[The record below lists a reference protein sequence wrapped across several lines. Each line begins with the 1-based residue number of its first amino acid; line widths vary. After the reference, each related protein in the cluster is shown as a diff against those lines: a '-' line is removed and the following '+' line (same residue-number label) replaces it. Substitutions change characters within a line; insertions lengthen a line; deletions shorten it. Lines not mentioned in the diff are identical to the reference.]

1 MLSNVVVGF
10 AALRRPVG
18 PVTTTTRRRGVVGS
32 RRTTVVTACIDRT
45 RRGNGVHHRHV
56 STLEQGKELSIH
68 LTTVHS
74 RRRMAMAMR
83 RSAASPRGMNGYS
96 YNGGDGG
103 GYDAYS
109 AGSRRRGYDDDEE
122 DYDYEQRR
130 ASRRGY
136 DGEAKTTTSMNRD
149 EAMFRAMGGIFATAC
164 GVLRWGLPLTGGL
177 ACWAAAAANTGDAGL
192 LSALSGSL
200 LVGTT
205 LGVCVLIFAAASATM
220 SGASL
225 LWMMAKKYFVRG
237 SGVAVG
243 SGRSRRRNGGMYEDE
258 APRRR
263 RSPLQSRRDDDD
275 DDERQKP
282 QTRVSKSFSF
292 SDWTPEVPIV
302 DPRAPGK
309 WGGRQGVQGGD
320 AYAWGTH
327 KTPADFRREMRE
339 EENRRQSP
347 KTSRDDDDYPSTG
360 PSEWRSRAAYRAKEN
375 GMMSS
380 NADVGATPS
389 RFGVAVVDDP
399 REALL
404 KKFEPRERLL
414 PRTPPKPKHA
424 HIPTE
429 VLIAMGGASLETHIG
444 RNAKDILKTNK
455 SSRRARLNNDASRRG
470 ASTAVSLFGF
480 GSGDAP
486 RKSSNDN
493 DVSVPRPPS
502 NSRPSRDFPSSS
514 SSSSRREPAD
524 EDWQDEIARRA
535 RERFER
541 NLSSTFDLGD
551 GFIDDDDEDDDPMD
565 RLRRTR

>member
-1 MLSNVVVGF
+1 M
-10 AALRRPVG
+10 
-18 PVTTTTRRRGVVGS
+18 RGYS
-32 RRTTVVTACIDRT
+32 
-45 RRGNGVHHRHV
+45 
-56 STLEQGKELSIH
+56 SS
-68 LTTVHS
+68 
-74 RRRMAMAMR
+74 
-83 RSAASPRGMNGYS
+83 S
-96 YNGGDGG
+96 YNGG
-103 GYDAYS
+103 GYDDAYS
-109 AGSRRRGYDDDEE
+109 AYSGMSTRRGGRDRYDEDEDE
-122 DYDYEQRR
+122 RRGAR
-130 ASRRGY
+130 ASVNR
-136 DGEAKTTTSMNRD
+136 TTMHRD

-177 ACWAAAAANTGDAGL
+177 ACWAAAAANTGEGL

-237 SGVAVG
+237 SVG
-243 SGRSRRRNGGMYEDE
+243 ASGRRVHSRRSGGMYEEEEE

-263 RSPLQSRRDDDD
+263 PSRSPLQSRRAE
-275 DDERQKP
+275 DDEDDGERRQP

-309 WGGRQGVQGGD
+309 WGGRQGAQGGD

-339 EENRRQSP
+339 EENRQQSP
-347 KTSRDDDDYPSTG
+347 KTSRDDDYPSTG
-360 PSEWRSRAAYRAKEN
+360 PNEWRSRAAYRAKEN
-375 GMMSS
+375 GLMSS

-404 KKFEPRERLL
+404 RKFEPRERLL

-444 RNAKDILKTNK
+444 RNAKDILKTKK
-455 SSRRARLNNDASRRG
+455 SSRSGGLNNDASRRG

-486 RKSSNDN
+486 RKSSND
-493 DVSVPRPPS
+493 DVVPRPRASS
-502 NSRPSRDFPSSS
+502 NDSTHGLPS

-551 GFIDDDDEDDDPMD
+551 DDDDDPMD

>member
-1 MLSNVVVGF
+1 MSIRLTTGRGSSGGW
-10 AALRRPVG
+10 RRRG
-18 PVTTTTRRRGVVGS
+18 TTTTGPGGTLARTSATSSDGYYYTGYSSATGRRGGRDVG
-32 RRTTVVTACIDRT
+32 RERERAEEDAYEEAPTRT
-45 RRGNGVHHRHV
+45 RRYD
-56 STLEQGKELSIH
+56 
-68 LTTVHS
+68 
-74 RRRMAMAMR
+74 
-83 RSAASPRGMNGYS
+83 SAPR
-96 YNGGDGG
+96 
-103 GYDAYS
+103 
-109 AGSRRRGYDDDEE
+109 
-122 DYDYEQRR
+122 
-130 ASRRGY
+130 
-136 DGEAKTTTSMNRD
+136 MNRE

-177 ACWAAAAANTGDAGL
+177 ACWAAAAANTGEGL

-225 LWMMAKKYFVRG
+225 LWMMAKNYFVRG
-237 SGVAVG
+237 GVASSRGRVDRG
-243 SGRSRRRNGGMYEDE
+243 SGGLYDEEE

-263 RSPLQSRRDDDD
+263 RRSPPRSRRDDDD
-275 DDERQKP
+275 DEDDDQRRQP

-309 WGGRQGVQGGD
+309 WGGRQGAKGGD

-339 EENRRQSP
+339 EENRWRSSQS
-347 KTSRDDDDYPSTG
+347 SRDDDGDHPSTG
-360 PSEWRSRAAYRAKEN
+360 PNEWRSRAAYRAKEN
-375 GMMSS
+375 GMMSL
-380 NADVGATPS
+380 NTADGATPS
-389 RFGVAVVDDP
+389 RFGAVVADDP

-444 RNAKDILKTNK
+444 RNAKDILKTKK
-455 SSRRARLNNDASRRG
+455 SSQSAGLNNAASRRG
-470 ASTAVSLFGF
+470 ASAAVSLFGF

-486 RKSSNDN
+486 RKSNDDD
-493 DVSVPRPPS
+493 DVVRPPPS
-502 NSRPSRDFPSSS
+502 NAARDRDFQSF
-514 SSSSRREPAD
+514 SRREPESNAN

-541 NLSSTFDLGD
+541 NLSSTFDLGED
-551 GFIDDDDEDDDPMD
+551 EDDERDDPMD

>member
-1 MLSNVVVGF
+1 MLSTVVVGF

-18 PVTTTTRRRGVVGS
+18 TTVTTTTTRRHRHRVVSTAGIDR
-32 RRTTVVTACIDRT
+32 RRTD
-45 RRGNGVHHRHV
+45 RRGNGV
-56 STLEQGKELSIH
+56 STRQGKELSIH
-68 LTTVHS
+68 LTVHS
-74 RRRMAMAMR
+74 RRMATTTRM
-83 RSAASPRGMNGYS
+83 AASPRGMNGYS
-96 YNGGDGG
+96 SSSYNGGDGG
-103 GYDAYS
+103 YDAYTAS
-109 AGSRRRGYDDDEE
+109 SSGSRRRGYDDDEE
-122 DYDYEQRR
+122 DYEQRR
-130 ASRRGY
+130 GKASRGY
-136 DGEAKTTTSMNRD
+136 SEAKTTMNRD

-177 ACWAAAAANTGDAGL
+177 ACWAAAAANTGEGL

-237 SGVAVG
+237 SGVAAA
-243 SGRSRRRNGGMYEDE
+243 SGRSRRRNGGMYYEDQEE

-282 QTRVSKSFSF
+282 HTRVSKSFSF

-327 KTPADFRREMRE
+327 KTPADFRREMRDE
-339 EENRRQSP
+339 VNRRQSP

-360 PSEWRSRAAYRAKEN
+360 PSEWQSRAAYRAKDN

-380 NADVGATPS
+380 NAGGGDVGATPS

-399 REALL
+399 RETLL

-455 SSRRARLNNDASRRG
+455 SSRSARLNNDASRRG
-470 ASTAVSLFGF
+470 ASTAVRLFGF

-486 RKSSNDN
+486 RKSKDN
-493 DVSVPRPPS
+493 DVVPRPPS
-502 NSRPSRDFPSSS
+502 NSRPSRESPSSS
-514 SSSSRREPAD
+514 SSSRLEPAD

-551 GFIDDDDEDDDPMD
+551 GFIDDDDDDDDDPMD

>member
-1 MLSNVVVGF
+1 
-10 AALRRPVG
+10 
-18 PVTTTTRRRGVVGS
+18 
-32 RRTTVVTACIDRT
+32 
-45 RRGNGVHHRHV
+45 
-56 STLEQGKELSIH
+56 
-68 LTTVHS
+68 
-74 RRRMAMAMR
+74 MAT
-83 RSAASPRGMNGYS
+83 RSAATPRGMNGYS
-96 YNGGDGG
+96 SSSYNGGDGG
-103 GYDAYS
+103 YDAYTAS
-109 AGSRRRGYDDDEE
+109 SVGSRRRGYDDDDE
-122 DYDYEQRR
+122 DYEQRR
-130 ASRRGY
+130 GKASRGY
-136 DGEAKTTTSMNRD
+136 SEAKTTMNRD

-177 ACWAAAAANTGDAGL
+177 ACWAAAAANTGEGL

-237 SGVAVG
+237 SGVAAA
-243 SGRSRRRNGGMYEDE
+243 SGRSRRRNGGMYYEDQEE

-327 KTPADFRREMRE
+327 KTPADFRREMRD

-360 PSEWRSRAAYRAKEN
+360 PSEWRSRAAYRAKET

-380 NADVGATPS
+380 NAGGGDVGATPS

-455 SSRRARLNNDASRRG
+455 SSRSARLNNDASRRG

-502 NSRPSRDFPSSS
+502 NSRPSRESP

-541 NLSSTFDLGD
+541 NLSSTFDLSD

>member
-1 MLSNVVVGF
+1 
-10 AALRRPVG
+10 
-18 PVTTTTRRRGVVGS
+18 
-32 RRTTVVTACIDRT
+32 
-45 RRGNGVHHRHV
+45 
-56 STLEQGKELSIH
+56 
-68 LTTVHS
+68 
-74 RRRMAMAMR
+74 MAMAMR

-109 AGSRRRGYDDDEE
+109 VGSRRRGYDDDDE

-130 ASRRGY
+130 AKAPRGY
-136 DGEAKTTTSMNRD
+136 SEAKTTMNRD
-149 EAMFRAMGGIFATAC
+149 EAMFRAMGGIFAAAC

-177 ACWAAAAANTGDAGL
+177 ACWAAAAANTGEGL

-237 SGVAVG
+237 RGVAVG
-243 SGRSRRRNGGMYEDE
+243 SGRSRRRNGGMYEYDQEE

-275 DDERQKP
+275 DDDERQKP
-282 QTRVSKSFSF
+282 HTRVSKSFSF

-327 KTPADFRREMRE
+327 KTPADFRREMRD

-380 NADVGATPS
+380 NAGGGDVGATPS

-455 SSRRARLNNDASRRG
+455 SSRSARLNNDASRRG

-493 DVSVPRPPS
+493 DVGVPRPPS
-502 NSRPSRDFPSSS
+502 NSRPSRDFPSS